1 MEREYYEDER
11 PPRPINHLADPDSE
25 KIDTIILD
33 QSYIV
38 DELVRTL
45 RGQIVDNVTN
55 EIRDTGQPL
64 VEERA
69 VAWLVSRFNPYVSK
83 IFTLSFLDERNIK
96 EIIFE
101 FESELICELI
111 QPEVVGVPKRNR
123 DLVKNLMVHALVSS
137 LWKSHGGAT
146 MKNLLQSI
154 HVSETTVNQQQ
165 QKTGWFKKRMTDVG
179 EGVRI

>member
-11 PPRPINHLADPDSE
+11 PPRPIPHLADPDAE
-25 KIDTIILD
+25 KIDTIILNND
-33 QSYIV
+33 YIV

-45 RGQIVDNVTN
+45 RGQIIDNVTN
-55 EIRDTGQPL
+55 EIRDTGNAL
-64 VEERA
+64 CDEKA

-111 QPEVVGVPKRNR
+111 QPEVIGIPKRNR
-123 DLVKNLMVHALVSS
+123 DLIKNLLVHSLVSS
-137 LWKSHGGAT
+137 LWKSHGGALC
-146 MKNLLQSI
+146 KNLLQSI
-154 HVSETTVNQQQ
+154 HVQETTVNQQQ
-165 QKTGWFKKRMTDVG
+165 QKSGWFKKRMTDVG
-179 EGVRI
+179 DGVRV